1 MRRNIL
7 LTCSILLTAGC
18 GTSGTPTEIH
28 LTSES
33 LYAESANQI
42 PAQNPEVFETKEKP
56 TGGEQSTLAP
66 ICPAVV
72 HIEDLGRYWA
82 EGVSENMRNSTLH
95 QYEVP
100 VNESNLSAIKEALNV
115 FDKQF
120 EYVEKMLFKDY
131 LLEFYGLK
139 DEILN
144 SNYSDRY
151 PDKIRKLATKFFRE
165 TEEAYL
171 QAGVAMN
178 AFVIRHEIEPR
189 LKEMYLSDES
199 ISLEEVNVIYNVLNH
214 LRDSIRFFEQRHER
228 VHELIAANKQFQ
240 IRDKGKAVPLL
251 VEEHAYWAV
260 ADYSADPDIDMY
272 LYKPK
277 KRKID
282 RNKFNYGPRF
292 FPHPEAIE
300 TVGITGD
307 GSDFIYLRMKFPKET
322 SGMLLRGE
330 APREPAIYGNDAD
343 KKEVDWSKS
352 TALSHTKIN
361 RRILRWARKRGIEGP
376 YVAHYPF
383 KFEAVASRWVIDHK
397 RTLQFLQREGGA
409 MIGEDE
415 NESLDFGI
423 ETIVRSGVGPQA
435 TPERNDVLPFSK
447 ELVMYELLHQAPNV
461 RKSDYLP
468 EFDETIKL
476 FEDWIANKGDR

>member
-1 MRRNIL
+1 MRRNIMF
-7 LTCSILLTAGC
+7 TCSILFIAGC
-18 GTSGTPTEIH
+18 GTSSAPTEIH

-33 LYAESANQI
+33 SNAGAVT
-42 PAQNPEVFETKEKP
+42 QNPEGFEITEKLEVVDQI
-56 TGGEQSTLAP
+56 TSAP
-66 ICPAVV
+66 LRPAVV

-82 EGVSENMRNSTLH
+82 EGVSENLRNSTLH
-95 QYEVP
+95 QHQVP
-100 VNESNLSAIKEALNV
+100 VNESNFSAIKEGLNI

-139 DEILN
+139 DEILS

-151 PDKIRKLATKFFRE
+151 PEKTRKLATKFFKE

-178 AFVIRHEIEPR
+178 AFVIRREIEPR
-189 LKEMYLSDES
+189 LKEIYLSGES
-199 ISLEEVNVIYNVLNH
+199 ISLEEVNLIYNLLNH
-214 LRDSIRFFEQRHER
+214 LRNSIRFFEQRHEG

-240 IRDKGKAVPLL
+240 MRDQGKAVPFLI
-251 VEEHAYWAV
+251 EEHAYWAV
-260 ADYSADPDIDMY
+260 ADYSAAPDIDTY

-282 RNKFNYGPRF
+282 TKKFNYGPRF

-300 TVGITGD
+300 TVGITGA
-307 GSDFIYLRMKFPKET
+307 GSDFIYLRMKFPQKT

-330 APREPAIYGNDAD
+330 APREPMVYGNDAD
-343 KKEVDWSKS
+343 KEEVDWSKS
-352 TALSHTKIN
+352 TALSSTKIN
-361 RRILRWARKRGIEGP
+361 RRILRWARKRGVKGP
-376 YVAHYPF
+376 YVANYSF
-383 KFEAVASRWVIDHK
+383 KSEVVASRWVRDHK
-397 RTLQFLQREGGA
+397 RTLEFLQREGGS

-415 NESLDFGI
+415 NGALDFGI
-423 ETIVRSGVGPQA
+423 ESIIRNGVGAQG

-447 ELVMYELLHQAPNV
+447 ELVMYELLHQAPNAK
-461 RKSDYLP
+461 KSDYLP
-468 EFDETIKL
+468 EFDETIKR
-476 FEDWIANKGDR
+476 FEDWIANKGNR